1 MLFAWDTAIRTSQP
15 LASNRPT
22 TRIKVKLD
30 ESIRGGMGVAW
41 HLQDSKTC
49 PARKMAGGTKVSVM
63 IYCLWHINYSTSH
76 ENGTSYLSKFIQS
89 TSLTWRSRR

>member
-1 MLFAWDTAIRTSQP
+1 MLFAWDRAIRISHP
-15 LASNRPT
+15 LAPKRPT
-22 TRIKVKLD
+22 PRIKVKLD

-49 PARKMAGGTKVSVM
+49 LARKMAGRTKVSTM

-89 TSLTWRSRR
+89 ASLTWRSHR